1 MEFDLRK
8 AFAEHSNHVL
18 SRGQLLDLAH
28 NRDWE
33 PFARGIDIRIARIRR
48 NVEAGP
54 GKPQVIKPVRATS
67 FHPHKSDFAQYPASL
82 TARSRPRS

>member
-1 MEFDLRK
+1 MLK

-33 PFARGIDIRIARIRR
+33 PFGRSIDIRIARIRR
-48 NVEAGP
+48 KVEADP
-54 GKPQVIKPVRATS
+54 GQPQVIKTVLATS
-67 FHPHKSDFAQYPASL
+67 FQPHKSDFAQYPASL